1 MDFVTIGAAIAGA
14 TICVNIFGLFGWLL
28 VAPFLHV

>member
-14 TICVNIFGLFGWLL
+14 TIGVNLIGLFGWL
-28 VAPFLHV
+28 VVSPFLHV